1 MHYQSVVYN
10 IHLDSI
16 HHRCAENISSLP
28 VFSSN
33 TLSVNVYPIRKLD
46 TVNLVYVC
54 TFAQTLHVNTIL
66 RLHHIYTTTHPR
78 PQYKYNV
85 EYIYKL
91 CMKKMWIINV
101 VPCFNTIIW
110 E

>member
-1 MHYQSVVYN
+1 MHDQSVVYN

-16 HHRCAENISSLP
+16 HHRCAENISSLS

-54 TFAQTLHVNTIL
+54 TFAHTLHVNTIL

-91 CMKKMWIINV
+91 CMKKMWIIHV
-101 VPCFNTIIW
+101 VPCFNTLIW